1 MPKRLLLVD
10 DHAIVRRGV
19 AALLAGEGEDWEVAG
34 EAGEYEEALEAA
46 ERLKPDGILLDLSLK
61 DRSGLDWIAEA
72 RARGV
77 EGKILVL
84 SMYDEGT
91 FAEKAR
97 ARGADGYV
105 MKDRA
110 EEELTGA
117 LREVLAGGSHW
128 KEGAGEAESPEG
140 DGAAGG
146 GDEFGG
152 LTGREAEILYAVG
165 AGLTTKEIA
174 EKFHLSARTVDVHR
188 LNIKRKLGCGTFA
201 DVLAKA
207 MAYKRREDEAGKL
220 PAPESPGA

>member
-1 MPKRLLLVD
+1 MGARLLLVD

-19 AALLAGEGEDWEVAG
+19 AALLGGEGDWEVAG
-34 EAGEYEEALEAA
+34 EAGEYGEALEAA
-46 ERLKPDGILLDLSLK
+46 ERLKPDAILLDLSLK

-110 EEELTGA
+110 EEELPGA
-117 LREVLAGGSHW
+117 LREVLAGGAHW
-128 KEGAGEAESPEG
+128 KTAAKEAEPGEGKGPGEA
-140 DGAAGG
+140 G
-146 GDEFGG
+146 GDEFAE
-152 LTGREAEILYAVG
+152 LTAREAEILYAVG
-165 AGLTTKEIA
+165 AGKTTKEIA
-174 EKFHLSARTVDVHR
+174 EAFHLSVRTVDVHR
-188 LNIKRKLGCGTFA
+188 LNIKRKLGCGTFG

-207 MAYKRREDEAGKL
+207 MEYKRREDEEGRL
-220 PAPESPGA
+220 PEPGAPGP

>member
-1 MPKRLLLVD
+1 MGARLLLVD

-77 EGKILVL
+77 AGKILVL

-117 LREVLAGGSHW
+117 LREVLAGGTHW
-128 KEGAGEAESPEG
+128 KEGAGKDESPEG
-140 DGAAGG
+140 DGAGG
-146 GDEFGG
+146 GDEFGA

-207 MAYKRREDEAGKL
+207 MAYKRREDEAGRL
-220 PAPESPGA
+220 PALGSPGE